1 MMIPE
6 NKIIYFD
13 NAATTKVDDEV
24 VSTFL
29 KSIKEYYANPSSIHV
44 EGAKAARALYLA
56 REKILKL
63 LKLFNHELI
72 FTSGATESNNLAI
85 KGACLKYANRG
96 KHIIVSMIEHPSVL
110 EVAEQL
116 KNEFGF
122 EVSYA
127 KSNEKGVVT
136 LDEIKSLM
144 RKDTILV
151 SVMSVN
157 NETGVINPI
166 EDIAKFLKDYPK
178 TLFHVDACQSIGKV
192 DLNYNDVDLLTFTGH
207 KIHGLK
213 SIGALVKKKGLDLL
227 PLNSGGGQENNL
239 RSGTNDLAL
248 SLSLAKALDIS
259 LKEMKSANEQ
269 ISEIKA
275 KIEEYLKENP
285 SLYRLNSNENSIPH
299 ILNFSLLTK
308 KAAVVVESLSNN
320 AIMVSS
326 TSACHAHKEP
336 DSYVVYD
343 MTHDEKLSHNTI
355 RLSFDKNN
363 TIEEA
368 EIFIKTLDKIIKE
381 VK

>member
-1 MMIPE
+1 MIPE

-127 KSNEKGVVT
+127 KSNEKGIVT

-227 PLNSGGGQENNL
+227 PLNSGGGQ
-239 RSGTNDLAL
+239 
-248 SLSLAKALDIS
+248 
-259 LKEMKSANEQ
+259 
-269 ISEIKA
+269 
-275 KIEEYLKENP
+275 
-285 SLYRLNSNENSIPH
+285 
-299 ILNFSLLTK
+299 
-308 KAAVVVESLSNN
+308 
-320 AIMVSS
+320 
-326 TSACHAHKEP
+326 
-336 DSYVVYD
+336 
-343 MTHDEKLSHNTI
+343 
-355 RLSFDKNN
+355 
-363 TIEEA
+363 
-368 EIFIKTLDKIIKE
+368 
-381 VK
+381 